1 MNDKPRL
8 IEVAFPLKQASLTSV
23 HEKNVRHGHIST
35 LHIWPARRP
44 LAACRAALL
53 CTLLPDPG
61 DPQKRQQLL
70 DMIGGTV
77 VKRVVTSEDED
88 GNAVSEEKEIVEGG
102 VLVWGNENAPEMDTL
117 RTAIKD
123 FYGGNA
129 PKVLDPFAGG
139 GAIPLEAMR
148 LGCEVTSADLNPVA
162 WFIQKCTLDYPQRF
176 AGKKWP
182 LPDFVQEWPDFV
194 EDFIAGKI
202 KKRKGDQKPHFT
214 DARQLFLAKQQEPT
228 NHTNHTNEA
237 KSKDSCGFV
246 KFVGNKTV
254 GDLPDA
260 DLAWQVRAWGRWV
273 LERARQDLA
282 ARYPTVDGEPTVA
295 YLWARTARDPQ
306 TTGRIPLLKTFWLG
320 KKRGKRAALL
330 PMPMA
335 DGSGV
340 TFRLLR
346 EADLAQP
353 QRVVEQH
360 EFLQR
365 WEVTG
370 ETLND
375 FLDHGTMNRAGV
387 WSPCGGRPGIIALT
401 TKDDLPRQ
409 GNQRLLG
416 TQMVAVVVEQKEPNR
431 KRPTKG
437 YRLPKEQEITAA
449 MVEIEDLTAAFD
461 GLPFGLL
468 TEPIPKGGGSGAC
481 RAFSLHR
488 WGMRTWG
495 DVFTPRQTLALATF
509 AKHSRAAVDVLR
521 KDHAELAEVVGA
533 YLAVALD
540 RLADRSSG
548 ICTWTLDYDQIRNT
562 FARFALPMTWDLAE
576 CVPLAE
582 VSGGYPGQLELVA
595 KYVASAAATTGSP
608 SAPNILRESAL
619 RNSTSLVDLDAV
631 VTDPPYYDAIPYSD
645 LMDFFY
651 IWLRRTLTGVSG
663 EMNKAFAEPLSPKWN
678 HEKAD
683 GELIDDD
690 SRFDGDREAS
700 KRNYTDGMAKAFH
713 RACEQLMATGRL
725 VIVFANKSVVAWET
739 LVEALIRGGA
749 EVTASWPIQTEREA
763 RSRGQ
768 ASAALSSS
776 VWIVSRKRATTAA
789 PGWEEPVLERMKQVL
804 FDRREE
810 LGGINILQYYFDLGI
825 RGPDFIWAAL
835 GPALQA
841 YSEHPFVKKTSGGM
855 MTVREFLDEVRKLV
869 LQFSLGE
876 LPGFHELQRET
887 QGRGETVALDPV
899 TQYYLLH
906 RAYFGLTPAPAG
918 ACILY
923 ANACGKNETELKV
936 VWKILEQGG
945 KSGVGK
951 KGRPRKDAEEGEPT
965 NNTND
970 TNGEAEESSGNE
982 YRLLDWSERVESDD
996 LGASRGGLTS
1006 PLVDK
1011 LHRLMALF
1019 HRNQAGEVQ
1028 SLYESWGLA
1037 SERAFPP
1044 LLQAIRELALQ
1055 DGNETERRLVEA
1067 LATQLKLGR
1076 QQVMEDGVVKDAPFF
1091 AAIDEATR
1099 TTASYRKGK
1108 K

>member
-1 MNDKPRL
+1 MTDKPRL

-61 DPQKRQQLL
+61 NAQKRQELL
-70 DMIGGTV
+70 DLIGGTV
-77 VKRVVTSEDED
+77 VKKSVTSEDEE
-88 GNAVSEEKEIVEGG
+88 GNMVSEEKEVVEGG
-102 VLVWGNENAPEMDTL
+102 VLAWGNENAPEMDTL
-117 RTAIKD
+117 RAAIRE
-123 FYGGNA
+123 FYDGLA

-182 LPDFVQEWPDFV
+182 LPDFVRGWPDFV
-194 EDFIAGKI
+194 EDFLAGKI
-202 KKRKGDQKPHFT
+202 KKRKGDQKAHFT
-214 DARQLFLAKQQEPT
+214 DPQQLFLSGPRNTLNTRKEDGE
-228 NHTNHTNEA
+228 EA
-237 KSKDSCGFV
+237 APHAFAGDKS
-246 KFVGNKTV
+246 V
-254 GDLPDA
+254 GDLADA

-273 LERARQDLA
+273 LERARQELA
-282 ARYPTVDGEPTVA
+282 ARYPMVDGEPTVA
-295 YLWARTARDPQ
+295 YLWARNARDPQ
-306 TTGRIPLLKTFWLG
+306 TTGRIPLLKTLWLC
-320 KKRGKRAALL
+320 KKKGKRTALL
-330 PMPMA
+330 PVPLA

-340 TFRLLR
+340 AFKLLR
-346 EADLAQP
+346 EADFARP
-353 QRVVEQH
+353 DRVIE
-360 EFLQR
+360 ENDFLRR
-365 WEVTG
+365 WEVTP
-370 ETLND
+370 ETLAS
-375 FLDHGTMNRAGV
+375 FLNQGTMNRAGV
-387 WSPCGGRPGIIALT
+387 WSPCGGRPGVITLT
-401 TKDDLPRQ
+401 MDDLRRQ
-409 GNQRLLG
+409 GQQGLLG
-416 TQMVAVVVEQKEPNR
+416 MQMTAVVIEKQEQTR
-431 KRPTKG
+431 KGRLKA
-437 YRLPKEQEITAA
+437 YRLPTGIELKAA
-449 MVEIEDLTAAFD
+449 VVEVEDLEE
-461 GLPFGLL
+461 GLRGVPFGLL
-468 TEPIPKGGGSGAC
+468 NEPMPPAGA
-481 RAFSLHR
+481 L
-488 WGMRTWG
+488 GMRVPLYGFKKWG
-495 DVFTPRQTLALATF
+495 DMFTPRQTLALGVFVKHTREATTQVK
-509 AKHSRAAVDVLR
+509 AQSP
-521 KDHAELAEVVGA
+521 ELAEAVGA
-533 YLAVALD
+533 YLGTTLD
-540 RLADRSSG
+540 RLADRSSA
-548 ICTWTLDYDQIRNT
+548 ICSWTIDYDQIRNT
-562 FARFALPMTWDLAE
+562 FARFALPMCWDMAE
-576 CVPLAE
+576 CVTTAE

-595 KYVASAAATTGSP
+595 KYVELATATTG
-608 SAPNILRESAL
+608 APPAPRIIRASAL
-619 RNSTSLVDLDAV
+619 LVDAAAPKLDAV

-651 IWLRRTLTGVSG
+651 IWLRRTLTGTSAELDTV
-663 EMNKAFAEPLSPKWN
+663 FAEPLSPKWN
-678 HEKAD
+678 QEQAD
-683 GELIDDD
+683 GELIDDA

-700 KRNYTDGMAKAFH
+700 KRNYTDGMAKAFR
-713 RACEQLMATGRL
+713 RACEQLADTGRL

-776 VWIVSRKRATTAA
+776 VWIVSRKRAAIA
-789 PGWEEPVLERMKQVL
+789 PPGWEEPVLERMKQVL
-804 FDRREE
+804 FERRDE
-810 LGGINILQYYFDLGI
+810 LGGKNILQYYFDLGI

-841 YSEHPFVKKTSGGM
+841 YSEHPFVKKTGGGM

-876 LPGFHELQRET
+876 LPGFRELQRET
-887 QGRGETVALDPV
+887 QGRGETVALDSV

-906 RAYFGLTPAPAG
+906 RAYFGLEPAPAG

-923 ANACGKNETELKV
+923 ANACGKDETELKV
-936 VWKILEQGG
+936 VWNILEQGG

-951 KGRPRKDAEEGEPT
+951 KGRPRKDAEEEGPA

-970 TNGEAEESSGNE
+970 TNGNETGEAEESSGSE
-982 YRLLDWSERVESDD
+982 YRLLDWSERVESGH
-996 LGASRGGLTS
+996 LCESRGGLAS

-1044 LLQAIRELALQ
+1044 LLQAIRELALE

-1067 LATQLKLGR
+1067 LATQLKLRR
-1076 QQVMEDGVVKDAPFF
+1076 QQLVEDGVAKDEPYFAP
-1091 AAIDEATR
+1091 IDEATR
-1099 TTASYRKGK
+1099 TKASYRKTR
-1108 K
+1108 

>member
-1 MNDKPRL
+1 MVKDQPRL
-8 IEVAFPLKQASLTSV
+8 IEVAFPLRQASLTSV

-61 DPQKRQQLL
+61 DAQKRQELL

-77 VKRVVTSEDED
+77 VKRVVASEDEE
-88 GNAVSEEKEIVEGG
+88 GNAVSEEKEMVEGG

-117 RTAIKD
+117 RAAIKE
-123 FYGGNA
+123 FFGGRA

-182 LPDFVQEWPDFV
+182 LPDFVREWPDFV
-194 EDFIAGKI
+194 EDFIAGKM
-202 KKRKGDQKPHFT
+202 KKRKGEQKPHFT
-214 DARQLFLAKQQEPT
+214 DAKQIQLLALQ
-228 NHTNHTNEA
+228 
-237 KSKDSCGFV
+237 
-246 KFVGNKTV
+246 
-254 GDLPDA
+254 DA
-260 DLAWQVRAWGRWV
+260 DLAWHVRAWGRWV

-282 ARYPTVDGEPTVA
+282 ARYPMADGEPTVA

-320 KKRGKRAALL
+320 KKKGKRAALL
-330 PMPMA
+330 PVPKA

-340 TFRLLR
+340 TFKLLR

-370 ETLND
+370 ETLED
-375 FLDHGTMNRAGV
+375 FLNNGTMNRAGV

-409 GNQRLLG
+409 GNQRLLD
-416 TQMVAVVVEQKEPNR
+416 TQMVAVVVERKEPNR
-431 KRPTKG
+431 KRPTKV
-437 YRLPKEQEITAA
+437 YRLPNEQEIAAA
-449 MVEIEDLTAAFD
+449 MVEIEDLTAAFE

-608 SAPNILRESAL
+608 SAPNIVRESAL
-619 RNSTSLVDLDAV
+619 RASTSFVDLDAV

-651 IWLRRTLTGVSG
+651 IWLRRTLTGISG

-678 HEKAD
+678 HEQAD

-690 SRFDGDREAS
+690 SRFEGDREAS

-713 RACEQLMATGRL
+713 RACEQLTDTGRL

-739 LVEALIRGGA
+739 LVEALIRSGA

-776 VWIVSRKRATTAA
+776 VWIVSRKRASTAA

-804 FDRREE
+804 FERREE

-841 YSEHPFVKKTSGGM
+841 YSEHPFVKKTGGGM

-887 QGRGETVALDPV
+887 QGRGETVTLDSV

-906 RAYFGLTPAPAG
+906 RAYFGLAPAPAG

-923 ANACGKNETELKV
+923 ANACGKDETELKV
-936 VWKILEQGG
+936 VWNILEQGG
-945 KSGVGK
+945 KSGAGK
-951 KGRPRKDAEEGEPT
+951 KGRPRKDAEEGGAE
-965 NNTND
+965 D
-970 TNGEAEESSGNE
+970 VEEESSGSE
-982 YRLLDWSERVESDD
+982 YRLVDWSERVERDD
-996 LGASRGGLTS
+996 LGESRGGLAS

-1019 HRNQAGEVQ
+1019 QRNQAADVQ
-1028 SLYESWGLA
+1028 RLYDEWGLA

-1044 LLQAIRELALQ
+1044 LLQAIRELALK
-1055 DGNETERRLVEA
+1055 DGNDMEQRLVES
-1067 LATQLKLGR
+1067 LASQLKLTRR
-1076 QQVMEDGVVKDAPFF
+1076 QVVEDGVVKDAPFF
-1091 AAIDEATR
+1091 AVIDEATR
-1099 TTASYRKGK
+1099 AKVSYRKQK

>member
-1 MNDKPRL
+1 VRAIHLPSGIDTKLLPDDEFATEKSLIFADPAQMTDKPRL

-61 DPQKRQQLL
+61 DAHKRQELL

-77 VKRVVTSEDED
+77 VKRVVASEDEE
-88 GNAVSEEKEIVEGG
+88 GNAISEEKEVVEGG

-117 RTAIKD
+117 RAAIKD

-148 LGCEVTSADLNPVA
+148 LGCEVTSSDLNPVA

-182 LPDFVQEWPDFV
+182 LPDFVREWPDFV

-214 DARQLFLAKQQEPT
+214 DAKQIQLLALQ
-228 NHTNHTNEA
+228 
-237 KSKDSCGFV
+237 
-246 KFVGNKTV
+246 
-254 GDLPDA
+254 DA
-260 DLAWQVRAWGRWV
+260 DLAWHVRAWGRWV
-273 LERARQDLA
+273 LERARQELA
-282 ARYPTVDGEPTVA
+282 ARYPVVDGEPTVA
-295 YLWARTARDPQ
+295 YLWARNARDPQ
-306 TTGRIPLLKTFWLG
+306 TTGRIPLLKTFWLRR
-320 KKRGKRAALL
+320 KKGRRAALL
-330 PMPMA
+330 PIPLA

-340 TFRLLR
+340 TFKVLQ
-346 EADLAQP
+346 EADLNNP
-353 QRVVEQH
+353 GRVIETN
-360 EFLQR
+360 EFMQR
-365 WEVTG
+365 WEVTA
-370 ETLND
+370 ETLD
-375 FLDHGTMNRAGV
+375 EFLKNGTMNRAGV
-387 WSPCGGRPGIIALT
+387 WSPCGGRPGVITLT
-401 TKDDLPRQ
+401 MEDLRRQ
-409 GNQRLLG
+409 GQQGLLG
-416 TQMVAVVVEQKEPNR
+416 AQMTVVVVDK
-431 KRPTKG
+431 KKPTGKG
-437 YRLPKEQEITAA
+437 TFRHYRLPASSEIKGAT
-449 MVEIEDLTAAFD
+449 VEIEELEEIF
-461 GLPFGLL
+461 GHLPHGLL
-468 TEPIPKGGGSGAC
+468 KEPMPKGGGGGAA
-481 RAFSLHR
+481 RAFSLYR
-488 WGMRTWG
+488 YGIKTWG
-495 DVFTPRQTLALATF
+495 EIYSPRQLVALGTF
-509 AKHSRAAVDVLR
+509 ARHSREAARILR
-521 KDHAELAEVVGA
+521 ASDPEFAEAVGG
-533 YLAVALD
+533 YLACTLN
-540 RLADRSSG
+540 RIADRSSS
-548 ICTWTLDYDQIRNT
+548 ICQWTVDWDKIRNT
-562 FARFALPMTWDLAE
+562 FARFALPMCWDFAE
-576 CVPLAE
+576 CVTTTEA
-582 VSGGYPGQLELVA
+582 SGGYPGQLELVA
-595 KYVASAAATTGSP
+595 QYVEFALKGNLHAG
-608 SAPNILRESAL
+608 ILKVERRSAL
-619 RNSTSLVDLDAV
+619 DAPGSVPKLDAV

-645 LMDFFY
+645 LMDFY
-651 IWLRRTLTGVSG
+651 YLWLRRTLTGIS
-663 EMNKAFAEPLSPKWN
+663 AELDDVFSQPLSPKWDR
-678 HEKAD
+678 EKDD
-683 GELIDDD
+683 GELIDDE
-690 SRFDGDREAS
+690 SRFDGDREVS
-700 KRNYTDGMAKAFH
+700 KRNYTDGMARAFQ
-713 RACEQLMATGRL
+713 RACERLTDTGRL

-776 VWIVSRKRATTAA
+776 VWIVSRKRAATAA

-835 GPALQA
+835 GPALQS

-855 MTVREFLDEVRKLV
+855 MTVREFLNEVRKLV

-876 LPGFHELQRET
+876 LPGFRDLQRET

-923 ANACGKNETELKV
+923 ANACGRDETELKV
-936 VWKILEQGG
+936 VWNIIEQGG

-951 KGRPRKDAEEGEPT
+951 KGRPRKDTEEGEAEEP
-965 NNTND
+965 
-970 TNGEAEESSGNE
+970 EEESSGNE

-996 LGASRGGLTS
+996 LGASRGGLAS

-1019 HRNQAGEVQ
+1019 QRNQAGEVQ
-1028 SLYESWGLA
+1028 SHYESWGLA

-1067 LATQLKLGR
+1067 LASQLKLSR
-1076 QQVMEDGVVKDAPFF
+1076 QQVMEDGAVKDAPFF

-1099 TTASYRKGK
+1099 AKVSYRKQK

>member
-23 HEKNVRHGHIST
+23 HEKNVRQGHIST

-53 CTLLPDPG
+53 CTLLSDPG

-117 RTAIKD
+117 RAAIKE

-182 LPDFVQEWPDFV
+182 LPDFVRDWPDFV

-214 DARQLFLAKQQEPT
+214 DARQLFLAKQQEPA
-228 NHTNHTNEA
+228 NHTNHTNEEKA
-237 KSKDSCGFV
+237 KDSCGFV

-306 TTGRIPLLKTFWLG
+306 TTGRIPLLKTFWLC
-320 KKRGKRAALL
+320 KKKGKRTALL
-330 PMPMA
+330 PVPLA
-335 DGSGV
+335 DGSGI
-340 TFRLLR
+340 TFKLVR
-346 EADLAQP
+346 EADFVKP
-353 QRVVEQH
+353 ERVIEDND
-360 EFLQR
+360 FLQR
-365 WEVTG
+365 WEVTP
-370 ETLND
+370 ETLEN
-375 FLDHGTMNRAGV
+375 FLNLGTMNRAGV
-387 WSPCGGRPGIIALT
+387 WSPCSGRPGVIALT
-401 TKDDLPRQ
+401 MVDLRRQ
-409 GNQRLLG
+409 GQQGLLG
-416 TQMVAVVVEQKEPNR
+416 TQMTVVVTAKA
-431 KRPTKG
+431 KRLSSAGSKS
-437 YRLPKEQEITAA
+437 YRVPSEAEVSAA
-449 MVEIEDLTAAFD
+449 NVQVEELAEAF
-461 GLPFGLL
+461 GHVPFGIPNKPMP
-468 TEPIPKGGGSGAC
+468 PIGT
-481 RAFSLHR
+481 L
-488 WGMRTWG
+488 GMRVPLYGFRQWG
-495 DVFTPRQTLALATF
+495 DMFTPRQLLALAVF
-509 AKHSRAAVDVLR
+509 SKHTRAGIEVL
-521 KDHAELAEVVGA
+521 KEQHPEFQEALAG
-533 YLAVALD
+533 YLALSLD
-540 RLADRSSG
+540 RFAAFNCVNVR
-548 ICTWTLDYDQIRNT
+548 WKLDAMAVVDA
-562 FARFALPMTWDLAE
+562 FARFALPMLWDF
-576 CVPLAE
+576 AE
-582 VSGGYPGQLELVA
+582 VNTVGDSAGAFTLCFERIATALDNLLDTRPGVA
-595 KYVASAAATTGSP
+595 P
-608 SAPNILRESAL
+608 SIVQRSAL
-619 RNSTSLVDLDAV
+619 TSGSEGSVDAV
-631 VTDPPYYDAIPYSD
+631 TTDPPYYDAIPYSD

-651 IWLRRTLTGVSG
+651 IWLRRTLLGTGT
-663 EMNKAFAEPLSPKWN
+663 EFDRAFSEPLSPKWN
-678 HEKAD
+678 HEQAD
-683 GELIDDD
+683 GELIDDQ
-690 SRFDGDREAS
+690 SRFNGDREAS
-700 KRNYTDGMAKAFH
+700 KRNYTDGMAKAFQ
-713 RACEQLMATGRL
+713 RSCERLTEAGRL
-725 VIVFANKSVVAWET
+725 VIVFANKSVDAWET
-739 LVEALIRGGA
+739 LVAALIRGGA
-749 EVTASWPIQTEREA
+749 EVTASWPIQTEQPGRM
-763 RSRGQ
+763 RGMS
-768 ASAALSSS
+768 SAALSSS
-776 VWIVSRKRATTAA
+776 VWIVCRKRSKTASA
-789 PGWEEPVLERMKQVL
+789 GWEEPVLERMKQVL
-804 FDRREE
+804 FERREE

-876 LPGFHELQRET
+876 LPGFRELQRET

-936 VWKILEQGG
+936 VWNILEQGG

-1019 HRNQAGEVQ
+1019 HRNQAV
-1028 SLYESWGLA
+1028 
-1037 SERAFPP
+1037 
-1044 LLQAIRELALQ
+1044 
-1055 DGNETERRLVEA
+1055 
-1067 LATQLKLGR
+1067 
-1076 QQVMEDGVVKDAPFF
+1076 
-1091 AAIDEATR
+1091 
-1099 TTASYRKGK
+1099 
-1108 K
+1108 

>member
-1 MNDKPRL
+1 MTDKPRL

-61 DPQKRQQLL
+61 DAQKRQELL
-70 DMIGGTV
+70 DLIGGTV
-77 VKRVVTSEDED
+77 VKRVVASEDEE
-88 GNAVSEEKEIVEGG
+88 GNTVSEEKETVEGG
-102 VLVWGNENAPEMDTL
+102 VLVWGNENVPEMDTL
-117 RTAIKD
+117 RAAIKD
-123 FYGGNA
+123 FFGGRA

-182 LPDFVQEWPDFV
+182 LPDFVREWPDFV
-194 EDFIAGKI
+194 EDFIAGKM
-202 KKRKGDQKPHFT
+202 KKRKGEQKPHFT
-214 DARQLFLAKQQEPT
+214 DAKQIQLLALE
-228 NHTNHTNEA
+228 
-237 KSKDSCGFV
+237 
-246 KFVGNKTV
+246 
-254 GDLPDA
+254 DA
-260 DLAWQVRAWGRWV
+260 DLAWHVRAWGRWV

-282 ARYPTVDGEPTVA
+282 ARYPMADGEPTVA

-320 KKRGKRAALL
+320 RKRGKRTALL
-330 PMPMA
+330 PVPNS

-340 TFRLLR
+340 TFKLLR

-370 ETLND
+370 ETLED
-375 FLDHGTMNRAGV
+375 FLNNGTMNRAGV

-416 TQMVAVVVEQKEPNR
+416 TQMVAVVVERKEPNR
-431 KRPTKG
+431 KRPTKV
-437 YRLPKEQEITAA
+437 YRLPNEQEITAA
-449 MVEIEDLTAAFD
+449 VVEIEDLTSAFE

-521 KDHAELAEVVGA
+521 KDRAELAEVVGA

-608 SAPNILRESAL
+608 SAPNIVRESAL
-619 RNSTSLVDLDAV
+619 RASTSFVDLDAV

-678 HEKAD
+678 HEQAD

-690 SRFDGDREAS
+690 SRFEGDREAS

-713 RACEQLMATGRL
+713 RACEQLTDTGRL

-776 VWIVSRKRATTAA
+776 VWIVSRKRAATAA

-855 MTVREFLDEVRKLV
+855 MTVREFLNEVRKLV

-876 LPGFHELQRET
+876 LPGFRELQRET
-887 QGRGETVALDPV
+887 QGRGETVALDAV

-923 ANACGKNETELKV
+923 ANACGKDESELKV
-936 VWKILEQGG
+936 VWNILEQGG
-945 KSGVGK
+945 KSGAGK
-951 KGRPRKDAEEGEPT
+951 KGRPRKDAEEGEA
-965 NNTND
+965 
-970 TNGEAEESSGNE
+970 EEIEEESSGSE
-982 YRLLDWSERVESDD
+982 YRLLDWSERVGSDH
-996 LGASRGGLTS
+996 LGESRGGLAS

-1019 HRNQAGEVQ
+1019 QRNQAGEVQ
-1028 SLYESWGLA
+1028 SHYESWGLA

-1067 LATQLKLGR
+1067 LASQLKLSR
-1076 QQVMEDGVVKDAPFF
+1076 QQVMEDGAVKDAPFF

-1099 TTASYRKGK
+1099 AKMSYRKQK

>member
-1 MNDKPRL
+1 MTDKPRL

-23 HEKNVRHGHIST
+23 HEKNVRHGHISI

-61 DPQKRQQLL
+61 DAKKRQELL
-70 DMIGGTV
+70 DLIGGTV
-77 VKRVVTSEDED
+77 VKRTVRTEDED
-88 GNAVSEEKEIVEGG
+88 GNTVSEEKETVEGG

-117 RTAIKD
+117 RAAIKK

-148 LGCEVTSADLNPVA
+148 LGCDVTSADLNPVA
-162 WFIQKCTLDYPQRF
+162 WFIQKCTLEYPQQF

-182 LPDFVQEWPDFV
+182 LPDFVREWPDFV
-194 EDFIAGKI
+194 EDFIGGKI

-214 DARQLFLAKQQEPT
+214 DPRQLFLAKQEKPT
-228 NHTNHTNEA
+228 NHTNLTNEE
-237 KSKDSCGFV
+237 KDSCGFV
-246 KFVGNKTV
+246 KFVGNKSV

-260 DLAWQVRAWGRWV
+260 DLAWHVRAWGRWV
-273 LERARQDLA
+273 LERARQNLA
-282 ARYPTVDGEPTVA
+282 ARYPMADGEPTVA

-320 KKRGKRAALL
+320 KKKGKRSALL
-330 PMPMA
+330 PVPNA
-335 DGSGV
+335 DGTGV
-340 TFRLLR
+340 TFKLLC

-353 QRVVEQH
+353 ERVIEQND
-360 EFLQR
+360 FLQR
-365 WEVTG
+365 WEVAG
-370 ETLND
+370 EKLED
-375 FLDHGTMNRAGV
+375 FFNNGTMNRAGV
-387 WSPCGGRPGIIALT
+387 WSPCNGRPGIIALT
-401 TKDDLPRQ
+401 MDDLRRQ
-409 GNQRLLG
+409 GTQRLLG
-416 TQMVAVVVEQKEPNR
+416 TQMVAVVVERKDPKH
-431 KRPTKG
+431 KRPSKV
-437 YRLPKEQEITAA
+437 YRLPNEQEIAAA
-449 MVEIEDLTAAFD
+449 MVEIEDLTAAFE
-461 GLPFGLL
+461 GLPYGLL
-468 TEPIPKGGGSGAC
+468 NEPIPKGGGSGAC

-509 AKHSRAAVDVLR
+509 AKHSREAVEVLR
-521 KDHAELAEVVGA
+521 ADHADLAEAVGA

-582 VSGGYPGQLELVA
+582 VSGGYPGQIELVA
-595 KYVASAAATTGSP
+595 KYVASATATTGSP
-608 SAPNILRESAL
+608 SSPKIVRESAL
-619 RNSTSLVDLDAV
+619 HASTTFVNLDAV

-651 IWLRRTLTGVSG
+651 IWLRRTLSGVNS
-663 EMNKAFAEPLSPKWN
+663 ELDNAFAEPLSPKWN
-678 HEKAD
+678 HEQAD

-700 KRNYTDGMAKAFH
+700 KRNYTNGMAKAFQ
-713 RACEQLMATGRL
+713 RACEQLKDSGRL

-776 VWIVSRKRATTAA
+776 VWIVSRKRAATSA

-804 FDRREE
+804 FGRREE

-841 YSEHPFVKKTSGGM
+841 YSEHPFVKKTGGGM
-855 MTVREFLDEVRKLV
+855 LTVREFLDEVRKLV

-876 LPGFHELQRET
+876 LPGFRELQRET
-887 QGRGETVALDPV
+887 QGRGESVALDPV

-906 RAYFGLTPAPAG
+906 RAYFGPEPAPAG

-936 VWKILEQGG
+936 VWNILEQGG
-945 KSGVGK
+945 KSGPGK
-951 KGRPRKDAEEGEPT
+951 KGRPRKDAEEVPT
-965 NNTND
+965 NSTND
-970 TNGEAEESSGNE
+970 TNEVEEESSGSE
-982 YRLLDWSERVESDD
+982 YRLLDWSERVASDD
-996 LGASRGGLTS
+996 LGASRGGLPS
-1006 PLVDK
+1006 PLIDK

-1019 HRNQAGEVQ
+1019 QRNQAGEVQ

-1044 LLQAIRELALQ
+1044 LLQAIRELAFQ

-1067 LATQLKLGR
+1067 LATQLKLSR
-1076 QQVMEDGVVKDAPFF
+1076 QQVVEDGLVKDGPFF
-1091 AAIDEATR
+1091 PALDNVTR
-1099 TTASYRKGK
+1099 AKVSYRKTK

>member
-1 MNDKPRL
+1 MTDKPRL
-8 IEVAFPLKQASLTSV
+8 IEVAFPLEQASLTSV

-61 DPQKRQQLL
+61 DAQKRQELL
-70 DMIGGTV
+70 DLIGGTV
-77 VKRVVTSEDED
+77 VKKLVTSEDEE
-88 GNAVSEEKEIVEGG
+88 GNSVSEEKKVVEGG
-102 VLVWGNENAPEMDTL
+102 VLVWGNENAPAMDTL
-117 RTAIKD
+117 RSAIKE

-148 LGCEVTSADLNPVA
+148 LGCDVTSADLNPVA

-182 LPDFVQEWPDFV
+182 LPDFVREWPDFV

-202 KKRKGDQKPHFT
+202 KKRKGEQKPHFT
-214 DARQLFLAKQQEPT
+214 DARQLFLAKQRMPT
-228 NHTNHTNEA
+228 NHTNYTNEERT
-237 KSKDSCGFV
+237 KDSCGFV
-246 KFVGNKTV
+246 KFVGNKAV

-273 LERARQDLA
+273 LERARQELA

-295 YLWARTARDPQ
+295 YLWGRTARDPQ
-306 TTGRIPLLKTFWLG
+306 NAGRVPLLKTFWLC
-320 KKRGKRAALL
+320 KKKGKRAALL
-330 PMPMA
+330 PVPLA

-340 TFRLLR
+340 SFKLLR
-346 EADLAQP
+346 ETEVAKPD
-353 QRVVEQH
+353 RVIE
-360 EFLQR
+360 ENAFLQG
-365 WEVTG
+365 WQVTVD
-370 ETLND
+370 TLEN
-375 FLDHGTMNRAGV
+375 FLNQGTMNRAGV
-387 WSPCGGRPGIIALT
+387 WSPCNGRPGVVALT
-401 TKDDLPRQ
+401 MDDLRRQ
-409 GNQRLLG
+409 GQQGLLG
-416 TQMVAVVVEQKEPNR
+416 TQMTVVVIEKQEPR
-431 KRPTKG
+431 KRGKFKT
-437 YRLPKEQEITAA
+437 YRLPTEIESKAA
-449 MVEIEDLTAAFD
+449 AVDIEDLD
-461 GLPFGLL
+461 EGLRGVPFGLL
-468 TEPIPKGGGSGAC
+468 NEPMPPAGA
-481 RAFSLHR
+481 L
-488 WGMRTWG
+488 GMRVQLYGFKKWG
-495 DVFTPRQTLALATF
+495 DMFTPRQTLALGVF
-509 AKHSRAAVDVLR
+509 AKHIREATTQVKGQSP
-521 KDHAELAEVVGA
+521 ELAEAVGA
-533 YLAVALD
+533 YLAMTLD
-540 RLADRSSG
+540 RLADRSSA
-548 ICTWTLDYDQIRNT
+548 ICSWTIDYDQIRNT
-562 FARFALPMTWDLAE
+562 FARFALPMCWDMAE
-576 CVPLAE
+576 CVTTAE

-595 KYVASAAATTGSP
+595 KYVELATATTG
-608 SAPNILRESAL
+608 APLAPRVVQASAL
-619 RNSTSLVDLDAV
+619 LPNPTGPKLDAV

-651 IWLRRTLTGVSG
+651 VWLRRTLTGTSAELDTV
-663 EMNKAFAEPLSPKWN
+663 FAEPLSPKWN

-683 GELIDDD
+683 GELIDDV

-700 KRNYTDGMAKAFH
+700 KRNYTEGMAKAFQC
-713 RACEQLMATGRL
+713 ACEQMTDAGRL

-739 LVEALIRGGA
+739 LVGALILGGA

-768 ASAALSSS
+768 ASAALASS
-776 VWIVSRKRATTAA
+776 VWIVCRKRASAA
-789 PGWEEPVLERMKQVL
+789 LAGWEELVLDRMKQVL
-804 FDRREE
+804 FERRDA
-810 LGGINILQYYFDLGI
+810 LGGKNILQYYFDLGI

-841 YSEHPFVKKTSGGM
+841 YSEHPFVKKTGGGM
-855 MTVREFLDEVRKLV
+855 MTVQEFLDEVRKLV

-876 LPGFHELQRET
+876 LPGFRELHRET

-899 TQYYLLH
+899 TQYYLLY
-906 RAYFGLTPAPAG
+906 RAYFGLQAAPAG

-923 ANACGKNETELKV
+923 ANACGKDETELKV
-936 VWKILEQGG
+936 VWNILEQGG
-945 KSGVGK
+945 KSGPGK
-951 KGRPRKDAEEGEPT
+951 KGRPRIDAEAG
-965 NNTND
+965 D
-970 TNGEAEESSGNE
+970 TEEAAEESSGSE

-996 LGASRGGLTS
+996 LGESRGGLPS

-1019 HRNQAGEVQ
+1019 QRNQAGKVQ

-1044 LLQAIRELALQ
+1044 LLQAIRELAFQ

-1067 LATQLKLGR
+1067 LATQLKLTR
-1076 QQVMEDGVVKDAPFF
+1076 QQVAEDGMIKDAPYF
-1091 AAIDEATR
+1091 APIDEATR
-1099 TTASYRKGK
+1099 AKVSYRKAK